1 MLKLKKNKIN
11 RESHEVLHKGLST
24 DCISDGVF
32 EDIQEAEREAVVSS
46 RNNYK
51 AKIIDLNTGKIVSRY
66 KDTFKVNS
74 NNEARTDWNKIN
86 KIRERIYNRIT
97 SEPFAFI
104 KPNYVTDLNDY
115 IGIVGKNLR
124 VYDSIL
130 KSVSDDLNNDN
141 TIVFRIAVMDRNL
154 RDDEKENHPELKY
167 ANKFKIL
174 KSDQPF
180 NLELSKTRNDLF
192 GVDYY
197 LIVDGRKVYIV
208 KTNENSSRFKKI
220 YEFNI

>member
-1 MLKLKKNKIN
+1 MLKLKQNTILK
-11 RESHEVLHKGLST
+11 ESYEVLHKGLST
-24 DCISDGVF
+24 DWISDGVF
-32 EDIQEAEREAVVSS
+32 EDIQDAEREAILYS
-46 RNNYK
+46 RNSYK
-51 AKIIDLNTGKIVSRY
+51 AKIIDLNTGKVVSRY

-74 NNEARTDWNKIN
+74 NNEARMDWNKIN
-86 KIRERIYNRIT
+86 KVREKIYNKIT
-97 SEPFAFI
+97 SDPFAFV
-104 KPNYVTDLNDY
+104 KPNYMTDLNDY

-141 TIVFRIAVMDRNL
+141 TIVFRMAVTDHDL
-154 RDDEKENHPELKY
+154 RDDEKGKHPELKY

-180 NLELSKTRNDLF
+180 NLELSKTRNDLY

-197 LIVDGRKVYIV
+197 LVVDGRKVYIV
-208 KTNENSSRFKKI
+208 RTNENSSKFKKI
-220 YEFNI
+220 YEFSI